1 MSWKRNWMNCS
12 NRQNERGDCFGNPL
26 SFLGGYKLKGQVE
39 LLAPAGSYESFEA
52 ALAAG
57 ADAVYAGG
65 ASFGARAYAQNFSDE
80 ELLRAIEVAHLHG
93 KKLYL
98 TVNTLLKNRE
108 LTRSLYDYMAAFY
121 EAGLDA
127 AIVQDFGVLSFLK
140 KEFPELPLH
149 ASTQMTVTGPKGMQF
164 LESLEVSR
172 VVPARE
178 LTLAEIAAMHEASSL
193 EIETFIHGA
202 LCYSFSGQCLL
213 SSVLGGRSGNRGR
226 CAQPC
231 RLPYEAKCRGE
242 RLIRK
247 GISCPLSLKDI
258 CTIEILPE
266 ILEVGVTSLKIEGR
280 MKQPSYTAGVTGM
293 YRKYLDK
300 LLKEGADSYEV
311 EERDRQKL
319 LEIYSRGGSCQG
331 YYHMTQGPQMLAP
344 DKEKKVGAQN
354 TAALPALGKIG
365 ISGVLTLHCGET
377 ASLTVTCGRTFVT
390 AQGDVVQ
397 EAKNH
402 SVEESRIRAQME
414 KLGNTPY
421 EWEDLKMILDENLF
435 LPIKS
440 LNELRRTALTLLEKA
455 LLDKERRSLPGR
467 ECERGKEFSKRKV
480 VPKEMPAF
488 YVSCEEKET
497 AKRFL
502 SEEGVTG
509 IYAPADAMEECL
521 SSNKFNK
528 ELYLLTPHITRGKL
542 PEDFETQA
550 RKWLSHGMKGF
561 LVRNLETYGA
571 MKHLGLAGFCV
582 ADHSLYTWNNEAVDF
597 WKKEGILRNTA
608 PLELNEKELL
618 HRDNEDSEL
627 LVYGYLPLMLS
638 AQCVRKNLS
647 LCTGDNECVSLTD
660 RKGAD
665 FSVQCVCNPWKTQN
679 TEKGK
684 NCYNILYNS
693 IPFGLLKEHRNV
705 CALGMKGLRLSFT
718 IEKPREAVNIFR
730 EFYGVY
736 VKGREP
742 SNQVFTKGHFKRGAE

>member
-1 MSWKRNWMNCS
+1 M
-12 NRQNERGDCFGNPL
+12 
-26 SFLGGYKLKGQVE
+26 KGQVE

-65 ASFGARAYAQNFSDE
+65 SFFGARAYAQNFSDE
-80 ELLRAIEVAHLHG
+80 ELLRAIETAHLHG

-149 ASTQMTVTGPKGMQF
+149 ASTQMTVTGPQGMQF
-164 LESLEVSR
+164 LEKLGVVR

-178 LTLAEIAAMHEASSL
+178 LTLAEIAAMHEASAM

-231 RLPYEAKCRGE
+231 RLPYEAKCKGT
-242 RLIRK
+242 RLSRREL
-247 GISCPLSLKDI
+247 SCPLSLKDI

-266 ILEVGVTSLKIEGR
+266 ILEAGVTSLKIEGR
-280 MKQPSYTAGVTGM
+280 MKQPAYTAGVTGM

-300 LLKEGADSYEV
+300 LLKEGAASYEV
-311 EERDRQKL
+311 DEKDRQKL

-331 YYHMTQGPQMLAP
+331 YYHMTGGPQMLAP
-344 DKEKKVGAQN
+344 DKEKKVSAKSS
-354 TAALPALGKIG
+354 AFLPALGKIG
-365 ISGVLTLHCGET
+365 ISGVLTLRCGEA
-377 ASLTVTCGRTFVT
+377 ASLKVSCGEAFVT

-402 SVEESRIRAQME
+402 PMEESRIRAQME

-421 EWEDLKMILDENLF
+421 EWEDLKLLLDESLF
-435 LPIKS
+435 LPVKS
-440 LNELRRTALTLLEKA
+440 LNELRRSALALLEKE
-455 LLDKERRSLPGR
+455 LLCRSRRSLPGR
-467 ECERGKEFSKRKV
+467 EYEKPEESSKRKQT
-480 VPKEMPAF
+480 PEKMPAF

-502 SEEGVTG
+502 LEEGVTG
-509 IYAPADAMEECL
+509 IYVPADAMEECI
-521 SSNKFNK
+521 SSNKYRK
-528 ELYLLTPHITRGKL
+528 ELYLLTPHITRGKF
-542 PEDFETQA
+542 PEGFETQV
-550 RKWLSHGMKGF
+550 RKWLSRGMKGF

-571 MKHLGLAGFCV
+571 LKRLGFAQLCV

-647 LCTGDNECVSLTD
+647 CCTGKSERLSLTD

-665 FSVQCVCNPWKTQN
+665 FSVQCVCSPWKTQN

-684 NCYNILYNS
+684 TCYNILYNS

-718 IEKPREAVNIFR
+718 VEKPREAVELFR

-736 VKGREP
+736 AKGKEP
-742 SNQVFTKGHFKRGAE
+742 SDQAFTKGHFKRGAE